1 MKTTR
6 RYSKFIGGEWAD
18 TDEWSEIRGP
28 VTGDLVVGRH
38 VP

>member
-6 RYSKFIGGEWAD
+6 RSKFIGGEWVD
-18 TDEWSEIRGP
+18 TDERSEIRSP